1 VSLLVGLTGVALI
14 FAVPPW
20 RDGPIDLWGTPWLV
34 ASVVWF
40 VAALAFS
47 TLFQSPNSA
56 RFARAVA
63 AGVGAPATGGFA
75 EPPRE
80 VATLS
85 KRLQV
90 GGALLTI
97 STIGILVLMV
107 WQPGA

>member
-1 VSLLVGLTGVALI
+1 
-14 FAVPPW
+14 
-20 RDGPIDLWGTPWLV
+20 
-34 ASVVWF
+34 
-40 VAALAFS
+40 
-47 TLFQSPNSA
+47 
-56 RFARAVA
+56 
-63 AGVGAPATGGFA
+63 
-75 EPPRE
+75 

>member
-1 VSLLVGLTGVALI
+1 MALI

-40 VAALAFS
+40 VGALVFS
-47 TLFQSPNSA
+47 TVFQMPNSA

-63 AGVGAPATGGFA
+63 AGAAAPATGGFP

-85 KRLQV
+85 RRLQV
-90 GGALLTI
+90 RGALLTI